1 MMKKSLWTIFVAS
14 LGTLSLSAQDIAWPE
29 VTTEAKPAARW
40 WWMGSAVDAAN
51 LTRNLEDYS
60 KAGMGT
66 LEITPVYGVQGND
79 ANDIDFLTPKWM
91 QMLRHTESEAVRL
104 GMQVDMNTG
113 TGWPF
118 GGPEVSIEDAAC
130 RLLVEEYTLKGGE
143 RLKSKIEV
151 TDEKQRPYAKLV
163 RLMAFKLSADAVV
176 PESRICYDLTD
187 KVSEGKLN
195 WKASKGEWR
204 LIAAFMGKTLQK
216 VKRAAPGGAG
226 YVMNHFSAKAVS
238 NYLGRFE
245 RAFAGQHS
253 DGASAAS
260 VGTSGTSAGVSTAYP
275 HNFFNDSY
283 EVYGADWTDEL
294 FEEFA
299 RRRGYHLE
307 NYLPEFLSEERTE
320 VTRRIVSDYRETLGE
335 LLQENFTRQWTDW
348 AHKHGSRTRN
358 QAHGSPGNLID
369 LYATV
374 DVPEC
379 EGFGLSDFGIRGLR
393 RDSLTRPNDSDL
405 SMLKYASSAAHISGK
420 PFTTSETF
428 TWLTEHFRTSLSQ
441 CKPDMDLMFISGV
454 NHSYFHGTTYS
465 PAEAAWPGWKFYAS
479 IDMSPTNNIWRDV
492 PAFFNYITRCQSF
505 LQMGQPDNDFLVYLP
520 VYDMWNEQ
528 EGRLMLFD
536 IHKMAERA
544 PRFIKAV
551 HRIYDAGYD
560 MDYISDNF
568 IRNTVCWDG
577 KLLTPGGVA
586 YKALV
591 VPGARLMPADVL
603 EKLLRL
609 ADEGATVVFL
619 EQYPEDVPGFGEL
632 SARRVEFNKTL
643 EQLRQREG
651 KGHVLFGTDYTATL
665 KATAAVPEA
674 MKTTFGLRSIR
685 RSHPEGH
692 HYFISALKAEDT
704 EGWIPLAVQARSAML
719 YNPMA
724 GTSGKARVRQN
735 EGRTE
740 VFMQL
745 ASGESV
751 ILKTFDSSDVSAPEY
766 GYWRQMS
773 EVKSAPAKPRT
784 VKNKHAVAPEE
795 VKSLLLDGHWGF
807 RFVEAVPAVESAP
820 DSVALGSWT
829 ELAAKGAKN
838 TMATACY
845 TITFTV
851 KNPGAAAEWMLDLG
865 DVRESARI
873 RINGQE
879 VATLIAVPYRCL
891 AGKYLRAGVNT
902 LEVEV
907 TNLPANRIS
916 DMDRRNVNWRIYKD
930 ANIVNIHYQRDNYG
944 KWEPMPSGLL
954 GPVRLM
960 PMEFF

>member
-1 MMKKSLWTIFVAS
+1 
-14 LGTLSLSAQDIAWPE
+14 
-29 VTTEAKPAARW
+29 
-40 WWMGSAVDAAN
+40 
-51 LTRNLEDYS
+51 
-60 KAGMGT
+60 
-66 LEITPVYGVQGND
+66 
-79 ANDIDFLTPKWM
+79 
-91 QMLRHTESEAVRL
+91 
-104 GMQVDMNTG
+104 
-113 TGWPF
+113 
-118 GGPEVSIEDAAC
+118 
-130 RLLVEEYTLKGGE
+130 
-143 RLKSKIEV
+143 
-151 TDEKQRPYAKLV
+151 
-163 RLMAFKLSADAVV
+163 
-176 PESRICYDLTD
+176 
-187 KVSEGKLN
+187 
-195 WKASKGEWR
+195 
-204 LIAAFMGKTLQK
+204 
-216 VKRAAPGGAG
+216 
-226 YVMNHFSAKAVS
+226 
-238 NYLGRFE
+238 
-245 RAFAGQHS
+245 
-253 DGASAAS
+253 
-260 VGTSGTSAGVSTAYP
+260 
-275 HNFFNDSY
+275 
-283 EVYGADWTDEL
+283 
-294 FEEFA
+294 
-299 RRRGYHLE
+299 
-307 NYLPEFLSEERTE
+307 
-320 VTRRIVSDYRETLGE
+320 
-335 LLQENFTRQWTDW
+335 
-348 AHKHGSRTRN
+348 
-358 QAHGSPGNLID
+358 
-369 LYATV
+369 
-374 DVPEC
+374 
-379 EGFGLSDFGIRGLR
+379 
-393 RDSLTRPNDSDL
+393 
-405 SMLKYASSAAHISGK
+405 
-420 PFTTSETF
+420 
-428 TWLTEHFRTSLSQ
+428 
-441 CKPDMDLMFISGV
+441 MDLMFISGV

-568 IRNTVCWDG
+568 IRNTVCRDG

-651 KGHVLFGTDYTATL
+651 KGHVLFGTDYAATL

-704 EGWIPLAVQARSAML
+704 KGWIPLAVQARSAML
-719 YNPMA
+719 YNPMD

-784 VKNKHAVAPEE
+784 VKNKRAVAPEE